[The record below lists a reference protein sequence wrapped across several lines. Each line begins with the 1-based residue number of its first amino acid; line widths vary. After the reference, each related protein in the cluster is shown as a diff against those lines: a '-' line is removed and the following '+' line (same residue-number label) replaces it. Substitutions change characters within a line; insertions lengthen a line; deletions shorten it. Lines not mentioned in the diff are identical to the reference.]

1 MDALEE
7 LWAQI
12 GTVFQDSAAQA
23 VPPVLAALLLLLLG
37 WILAVISQA
46 LVTRVLRRLGL
57 DRMAERAGASQ
68 TLTDLGVKR
77 TVSGLLGRFVY
88 WLVLLIFV
96 LAAVR
101 RLGLTGVDQALTAL
115 TGYLPSILA
124 ASLILFLGVVIAH
137 FVGDAVGAFA
147 LRAGIRGGLG
157 LGAVTRYTILV
168 LAVIL
173 ALEQL
178 NLQTGLL
185 VMITLIVVG
194 AVALA
199 LGLAFGLGSRSLAH
213 SIMAGLHARESFAP
227 GEELVVRKHRGRLV
241 RIDAVTTVLETDE
254 GLVSIPNVVLV
265 EEDVLVLARAE
276 GSSGAREAS
285 ADKESPAAEAASAR
299 ESASSSEDTTASE
312 EGA

>member
-1 MDALEE
+1 MDSLEE

-12 GTVFQDSAAQA
+12 GTLFQDSAAQA

-37 WILAVISQA
+37 WVLAVISQA
-46 LVTRVLRRLGL
+46 LVTRILRRLGL
-57 DRMAERAGASQ
+57 DRLAEHVGASQ

-77 TVSGLLGRFVY
+77 TVSGLVGRFVY

-96 LAAVR
+96 LTAVR
-101 RLGLTGVDQALTAL
+101 RLGLTGVDQALQAL

-124 ASLILFLGVVIAH
+124 ASLVLFLGLVVAR

-147 LRAGIRGGLG
+147 LRAGIRDGHA
-157 LGAVTRYTILV
+157 LGAATRYAILA

-173 ALEQL
+173 ALQQL
-178 NLQTGLL
+178 NLETGLL
-185 VMITLIVVG
+185 VMIALIVVG

-213 SIMAGLHARESFAP
+213 GIMAGLHARESFAP
-227 GEELVVRKHRGRLV
+227 GEELVVGNHRGRLV

-254 GLVSIPNVVLV
+254 GQVSIPNVILV
-265 EEDVLVLARAE
+265 EQDVLVLA
-276 GSSGAREAS
+276 S
-285 ADKESPAAEAASAR
+285 ADSADRESSVSEAASAR
-299 ESASSSEDTTASE
+299 QSASSGEDAFSNE
-312 EGA
+312 DGS